1 MSRKFT
7 LIQDRDEDDPKAS
20 VKRHLSVAA
29 WLIIAPIIALVML
42 NLISDWYATQLRE
55 FREAAT
61 QRAVMT
67 QQALPIRTAAST
79 LPTPLHT
86 EVSNNTSLYQGP
98 GVRYEITGEARV
110 GQPITVTGHDET
122 GRWYQT
128 DDGVW
133 IQAKFL
139 RSELP

>member
-7 LIQDRDEDDPKAS
+7 LIQDRDKDGPKAS

-29 WLIIAPIIALVML
+29 WLIIAPIIALVVL
-42 NLISDWYATQLRE
+42 NLISEWYATQLRE

-79 LPTPLHT
+79 RQSHCSPHACV
-86 EVSNNTSLYQGP
+86 ES
-98 GVRYEITGEARV
+98 
-110 GQPITVTGHDET
+110 
-122 GRWYQT
+122 
-128 DDGVW
+128 
-133 IQAKFL
+133 
-139 RSELP
+139 